1 MKRGAISCLSIALAI
16 LLQCCAPSRFV
27 KPLDKNQKAVSFS
40 FGGPLIKYAGAA
52 IPIPFSTLGYG
63 HGISERCT
71 AFGNLHTTSLLF
83 GNVQLDAGAT
93 FGLLAKEKTSGL
105 SVTPELQFACHFGSA
120 NSARLWPSLDVNYYR
135 QLKNKSSF
143 FYAGASSWFEF
154 SQTKAHNEIQS
165 KHVIPN
171 LHLGYQVV
179 KTKWQHQF
187 EIKYL
192 GLGIPNLPNVVD
204 YIGIS
209 HKGTL
214 GIYYSLVRKF

>member
-1 MKRGAISCLSIALAI
+1 MRRRAISCFFIALAI
-16 LLQCCAPSRFV
+16 LLQFCAPSRFV

-63 HGISERCT
+63 HGISDRCT

-93 FGLLAKEKTSGL
+93 FGLLNKDKASGI
-105 SVTPELQFACHFGSA
+105 SVTPELQLAYHIGSTNTLKA
-120 NSARLWPSLDVNYYR
+120 WPSADINYYH
-135 QLKNKSSF
+135 QLKNKPSF
-143 FYAGASSWFEF
+143 LYAGANSWFEL
-154 SQTKAHNEIQS
+154 SDIKAHGEKQS

-171 LHLGYQVV
+171 LHLGYQII
-179 KTKWQHQF
+179 KIKWQHQF
-187 EIKYL
+187 ELKYL
-192 GLGIPNLPNVVD
+192 GVGIPNLPNVVD

-209 HKGTL
+209 HKGTF
-214 GIYYSLVRKF
+214 GIYYSLIRKF